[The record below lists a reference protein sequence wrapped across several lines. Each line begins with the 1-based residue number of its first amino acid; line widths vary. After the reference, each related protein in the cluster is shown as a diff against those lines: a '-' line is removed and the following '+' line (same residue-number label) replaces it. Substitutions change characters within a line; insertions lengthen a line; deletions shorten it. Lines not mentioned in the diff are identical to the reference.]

1 MSISSKITIQWVP
14 SANALTQS
22 VQRALASTGPW
33 TTLVSGLGPTV
44 NFYEDTTV
52 IDNPFTW
59 YYYRIL
65 TYCDAE
71 SAPTPSAVDSVK
83 SGNCPGE
90 GDSTIFGLWSTNGG
104 LITSFN
110 YYDAN
115 TEDFVN
121 LNLGPTTP
129 GKTVT
134 SPAGK
139 IRVVCHKC
147 GELIQPTGAFAQ
159 YGDVSYLSNQN
170 SIVQYLP
177 TSPAALGG
185 NSNFNLG
192 TVYRKLRV
200 NNSIIQNDTAHF
212 GNGSGSTF
220 NQVLL
225 GSGTYTLKN
234 HTQLRL
240 GKYIFNST
248 TDQTAGLNALNNTN
262 LYVAISDGIR
272 QCDVYIY
279 QAQRNS
285 LLDITIGS
293 NTMLGFN
300 LTYVSSHVI
309 NGNYAIYSFPDTVN
323 IAYSHQPNLYFKF
336 FNL

>member
-110 YYDAN
+110 YYDYASQSYG
-115 TEDFVN
+115 F
-121 LNLGPTTP
+121 TP
-129 GKTVT
+129 AKTVT

-159 YGDVSYLSNQN
+159 YGDVSYLSNQL
-170 SIVQYLP
+170 SIAQYLP

-185 NSNFNLG
+185 TQNDNRGNVL
-192 TVYRKLRV
+192 RKLRM
-200 NNSIIQNDTAHF
+200 NNTILANDIAHF
-212 GNGSGSTF
+212 GSGSGTTF
-220 NQVLL
+220 SQVLL
-225 GSGTYTLKN
+225 TSGTYSFKN

-240 GKYIFNST
+240 GKYIFGTT
-248 TDQTAGLNALNNTN
+248 TDQTAAFDALNPTN
-262 LYVAISDGIR
+262 LYVAITLTSLSN
-272 QCDVYIY
+272 QCEVYIY
-279 QAQRNS
+279 QVQRNTF
-285 LLDITIGS
+285 LDAESGS
-293 NTMLGFN
+293 TSMLGFD
-300 LTYVSSHVI
+300 LSYVSFVI
-309 NGNYAIYSFPDTVN
+309 NNNYAIYSFPDTPLT
-323 IAYSHQPNLYFKF
+323 AYNVQPNVYFKF

>member
-44 NFYEDTTV
+44 NLYEDTTV

-65 TYCDAE
+65 TYCDDE
-71 SAPTPSAVDSVK
+71 SAPIPSAVDSTR

-104 LITSFN
+104 LVTSFN
-110 YYDAN
+110 YYDAVS
-115 TEDFVN
+115 ESYGF
-121 LNLGPTTP
+121 TP
-129 GKTVT
+129 AKTVT

-147 GELIQPTGAFAQ
+147 GQTIQPTGAFAQ
-159 YGDVSYLSNQN
+159 YGDVSYLTNQN

-177 TSPAALGG
+177 TSPVALGG
-185 NSNFNLG
+185 TQNDNRG
-192 TVYRKLRV
+192 TVLRKLRV
-200 NNSIIQNDTAHF
+200 NNSILANDVAHF
-212 GNGSGSTF
+212 GNGSGTTF
-220 NQVLL
+220 SQVLL
-225 GSGTYTLKN
+225 TSGTYSFKN

-240 GKYIFNST
+240 GKYIFGTT
-248 TDQTAGLNALNNTN
+248 TDQTAGLDALNPTN
-262 LYVAISDGIR
+262 LYVAITLTSISN
-272 QCDVYIY
+272 QCEVYIY
-279 QAQRNS
+279 QAQRNTF
-285 LLDITIGS
+285 LDADSGS
-293 NTMLGFN
+293 TSMLGFD
-300 LTYVSSHVI
+300 LSYFTYVI
-309 NGNYAIYSFPDTVN
+309 NNNYAIYSFPDTPLTAHN
-323 IAYSHQPNLYFKF
+323 IQPNVYFKF
-336 FNL
+336 FNV